1 MYSVCL
7 LPRTAHCDIHAVKL
21 TLKVTQRFMSYNL
34 TSYFHTSSV
43 LFSQL
48 AGSGICSVCALV
60 CVCVWQ
66 CVCVCVIFPTGFSSA
81 SLAYSCRVTPSSFSL
96 LLPPKSHTSTFM
108 CSIYR
113 ALWLVTL
120 LQSHLQLAH
129 CIEEKTKQNRNVKV
143 CQTLVLIWCKTPL
156 TLWLMRDLKD

>member
-1 MYSVCL
+1 MDNGLAVTGQRTKWTNIYTNTAKLSLSAVYSVCL

-48 AGSGICSVCALV
+48 AGSGICSLCALV
-60 CVCVWQ
+60 SVCVLECVCVT
-66 CVCVCVIFPTGFSSA
+66 FPTGFSSA
-81 SLAYSCRVTPSSFSL
+81 SLAYSCRVTPSSFPLL
-96 LLPPKSHTSTFM
+96 LLPKSQTSTFM

-120 LQSHLQLAH
+120 LQSHTYSWH
-129 CIEEKTKQNRNVKV
+129 IV
-143 CQTLVLIWCKTPL
+143 
-156 TLWLMRDLKD
+156 